1 MAKARLR
8 AVVIL
13 TSEAEKQGR
22 ARDMREINNILASV
36 AKTREEVSHDVPIL
50 DYFYSPKLDA
60 HVGIYEAQKRDARI
74 ASPGVG
80 RRKKVR
86 SERKP

>member
-1 MAKARLR
+1 MSKTRLR

-36 AKTREEVSHDVPIL
+36 AKEREGVEHDVPIM
-50 DYFYSPKLDA
+50 DYLYSPKLDA
-60 HVGIYEAQKRDARI
+60 HVGIYESQNRDAR
-74 ASPGVG
+74 AAYGFPGRSG
-80 RRKKVR
+80 RKGSGK
-86 SERKP
+86 